1 MFGNRSGFL
10 SLHAVLGIWKHGV
23 GRVEGCRAAQSEH
36 AGAAA
41 AAAIQC
47 AVTLQFPLSPCKG
60 ASLTH
65 PHEYSSTVKPVNA
78 NSQLLY
84 THRASKA
91 LKFIFKPKSC
101 TAHNKHSF

>member
-1 MFGNRSGFL
+1 MFGNRRGFL

-23 GRVEGCRAAQSEH
+23 GRVVECRAAQCEH
-36 AGAAA
+36 VGAAA

-78 NSQLLY
+78 Q
-84 THRASKA
+84 
-91 LKFIFKPKSC
+91 F
-101 TAHNKHSF
+101 TAAIHAQGIEGVENHIQAEVVHGAQ